1 MYKGEDVMGRKA
13 SKATD
18 NIYYMARCNAALE
31 NDIFSSRE
39 KAAAKLG
46 IERSRL
52 ARIELDKIE
61 PYSEEVIIMAKEYNA
76 PYLCDNYCN
85 SVCPI
90 GMKRLEEAQ
99 EGTARY
105 QDSLERLALR
115 FLSSTQ
121 CIDDI
126 SKKLVNISKD
136 GMITE
141 DEFENFRDVLSA
153 MDALSDNINSIK
165 EWISENPSLTAHFS
179 EDLS

>member
-1 MYKGEDVMGRKA
+1 MGRKA

-18 NIYYMARCNAALE
+18 NIYYMARCNAALS

-61 PYSEEVIIMAKEYNA
+61 PYSEEVTIMAKEYNA
-76 PYLCDNYCN
+76 PYLCDHYC
-85 SVCPI
+85 STVCPI
-90 GMKRLEEAQ
+90 GIKRREDESTGNRKYQ
-99 EGTARY
+99 E
-105 QDSLERLALR
+105 SLERLALR

-126 SKKLVNISKD
+126 SKKLIDISKD
-136 GMITE
+136 GKVTE
-141 DEFENFRDVLSA
+141 DEFNNFHNVLAA
-153 MDALSDNINSIK
+153 MDALSDNIKDIK
-165 EWISENPSLTAHFS
+165 DWISANPKLNSSFS
-179 EDLS
+179 EDIH

>member
-1 MYKGEDVMGRKA
+1 MGRKA

-18 NIYYMARCNAALE
+18 NIYYMARCNAALS
-31 NDIFSSRE
+31 NNIFSSRE

-61 PYSEEVIIMAKEYNA
+61 PYSEEVIIMAREYNA

-85 SVCPI
+85 LVCPI
-90 GMKRLEEAQ
+90 GMKRLEEAAKGNTKYQ
-99 EGTARY
+99 E
-105 QDSLERLALR
+105 SLERLALR

-126 SKKLVNISKD
+126 SKKLVDISKD
-136 GMITE
+136 GMVTE
-141 DEFENFRDVLSA
+141 DEFNNFHDVLEA
-153 MDALSDNINSIK
+153 MDALSYNIKAIK
-165 EWISENPSLTAHFS
+165 DWISTNPKLNSFFAD
-179 EDLS
+179 DLN